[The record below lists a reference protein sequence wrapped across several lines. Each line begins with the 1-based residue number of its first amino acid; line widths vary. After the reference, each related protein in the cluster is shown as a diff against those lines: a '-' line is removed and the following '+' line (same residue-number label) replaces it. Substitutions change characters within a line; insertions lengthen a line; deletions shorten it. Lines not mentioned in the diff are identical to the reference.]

1 MTREEELERVCSEL
15 YQIIGSLAYYAGVFD
30 NADVQRALDNAA
42 KAKLVHRNLL
52 PWPRKPLPK
61 PKRRNAK

>member
-1 MTREEELERVCSEL
+1 MTREEELERICGEL

-30 NADVQRALDNAA
+30 HPDVQSALDNASRG
-42 KAKLVHRNLL
+42 KLVHRNLL

-61 PKRRNAK
+61 KKSRAK